1 MFLLDFHNAFLI
13 VTTVMNVFLAAVI
26 FTRRSEK
33 TENQIYVL
41 NIACIIWWTIAIIF
55 YRSSLNSD
63 DLILLATN
71 LYLAPTFIASSFL
84 YFSLFFPE
92 QKVKRPAL
100 KAAAIFIPNLIVT
113 ILVLTPGTV
122 IEAVIP
128 TANTEHMIYFGPWY
142 WLYAVYISF
151 NFSLGLAILAHRFS
165 VTKKRIH
172 RRQISYLLVGY
183 LAASTLA
190 MLTNLILPWFGE
202 FRLNWLG
209 QGLTVLMVV
218 PVAYAIFKHRLF
230 STRLIATELFVLIL
244 SILLLVRAV
253 IPQNFTE
260 RILNFGLFTG
270 ALFIGI
276 LLIKSVNKE
285 IKTREE
291 ISKLATELAGANLHL
306 ERLDKMKSE
315 FVSMASHQLR
325 SPLTSIRGYISMILE
340 GSYGEVEPKVREI
353 LEHVSDSSRQM
364 ALSVE
369 DYLNVSRI
377 EAGRMK
383 YEMADCDL
391 RKLVE
396 DTVAEMLPVSL
407 KRDMI
412 ITFKPEFKGPAI
424 VKLDIGKTKQIIQN
438 LVDNAMKYTPEKG
451 RVTVTLRKDETN
463 EKVFVDITDTGIG
476 IAQEALG
483 EIFKKFE
490 RAKNANSIN
499 VTGTGLG
506 LYIAKQMAE
515 AMAGSVTV
523 SSEGEGKG
531 STFTITFPIGGTKKK
546 EKTTEKVKSKNSDQE
561 VT

>member
-13 VTTVMNVFLAAVI
+13 VTTVMNVFLATVI
-26 FTRRSEK
+26 LTRRSEK

-41 NIACIIWWTIAIIF
+41 NIACIIWWTVAIIF
-55 YRSSLNSD
+55 YRSSTNSD

-92 QKVKRPAL
+92 QKVKHPAI
-100 KAAAIFIPNLIVT
+100 KAAAIFIPNLLMA
-113 ILVLTPGTV
+113 ILVLAPGVVIHSVVPTV
-122 IEAVIP
+122 G
-128 TANTEHMIYFGPWY
+128 TEHMIYFGPWY

-151 NFSLGLAILAHRFS
+151 NFSIGLGILGHRFS
-165 VTKKRIH
+165 TTTKRIH
-172 RRQISYLLVGY
+172 RRQISYLLIGY
-183 LAASTLA
+183 LAAATLG
-190 MLTNLILPWFGE
+190 MFTNLILPWSGE

-218 PVAYAIFKHRLF
+218 PVAYAIFKHKLF
-230 STRLIATELFVLIL
+230 SSKLVATEVFVLIL
-244 SILLLVRAV
+244 SILLLVRVV
-253 IPQNFTE
+253 ISQDIIE
-260 RILNFGLFTG
+260 RTLNFGLFAG
-270 ALFIGI
+270 ALFVGI

-285 IKTREE
+285 IQTREE
-291 ISKLATELAGANLHL
+291 ISKLAIELAGANLHL

-340 GSYGEVEPKVREI
+340 GSYGEVNPKVKEI

-369 DYLNVSRI
+369 DYLHVSRI

-396 DTVAEMLPVSL
+396 DTVAEMLPVSI
-407 KRDMI
+407 KRGMTINFEPKFD
-412 ITFKPEFKGPAI
+412 GPAI

-438 LVDNAMKYTPEKG
+438 LTDNAMKYTPEKG
-451 RVTVTLRKDETN
+451 EVVVSLMKDETN
-463 EKVFVDITDTGIG
+463 KKVSIAIKDNGIG
-476 IAQEALG
+476 IAPEALG

-515 AMAGSVTV
+515 AMGGSITV

-531 STFTITFPIGGTKKK
+531 STFTITFPINVAGEGK
-546 EKTTEKVKSKNSDQE
+546 EVEKPLVEGESQGQP
-561 VT
+561 